1 MCLCRAFETLGYV
14 LVCALIVFVGG
25 YVGKG
30 LWLAND
36 PDAHWHAHMIA
47 GSEFWEPDYT
57 FWLFGLLSLAL
68 VIALSVTIWLL
79 CEGAQSLLKYLCCKM
94 ACVCLGWCG
103 CSSEADDLDDVTE
116 LLDDSGGGRRGRKTK
131 QRRRQRAPSYERP
144 ADVLYGSESEA
155 DDDFEL
161 DEAERGRGGKKSF
174 DNDRKNIAPN
184 SRVYVF

>member
-36 PDAHWHAHMIA
+36 PDSHWHAHMIA
-47 GSEFWEPDYT
+47 SSEFWEPDYT

-103 CSSEADDLDDVTE
+103 CSSEADELDDVTE
-116 LLDDSGGGRRGRKTK
+116 LLDDGQSK
-131 QRRRQRAPSYERP
+131 RRQKKKKNQRHRSASYERP
-144 ADVLYGSESEA
+144 ADVLYDSESEG
-155 DDDFEL
+155 DDGDFEL
-161 DEAERGRGGKKSF
+161 DEAERGGGKKSF
-174 DNDRKNIAPN
+174 DSDRKNIAPN